1 MGRFFYFQYWD
12 FFGQVKEGLINE
24 CDIKLKL
31 FLFVVK
37 TCSFMCKVVC
47 ENECGS

>member
-1 MGRFFYFQYWD
+1 MKIFFSSTEIFC
-12 FFGQVKEGLINE
+12 QVKEGLINE

-31 FLFVVK
+31 FMFVAK
-37 TCSFMCKVVC
+37 TWSFMCKVVC